1 MEDDG
6 VITVQNNSNGEMMT
20 REMAGHPIDTRA
32 HIQKSTYVSHLLLGG
47 SLLLG
52 SGLLL
57 YILYTDRNNN
67 EKEKD
72 GEIRSN

>member
-6 VITVQNNSNGEMMT
+6 VITIQNNSNGETMT
-20 REMAGHPIDTRA
+20 REMAGQPIDTRA
-32 HIQKSTYVSHLLLGG
+32 HIQKSTYVSHLFLGG

-57 YILYTDRNNN
+57 HILYTDRNDN
-67 EKEKD
+67 EKEQD
-72 GEIRSN
+72 GEIRSD